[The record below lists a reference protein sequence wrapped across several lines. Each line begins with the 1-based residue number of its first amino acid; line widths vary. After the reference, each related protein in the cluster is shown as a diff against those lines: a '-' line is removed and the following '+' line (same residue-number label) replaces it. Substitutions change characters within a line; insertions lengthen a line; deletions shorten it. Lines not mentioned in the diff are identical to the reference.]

1 MIVVRVSL
9 PCAER
14 QTIEKESEK
23 TPTESLHFI
32 ITSRFVD
39 LVYSSAYPLNTNGL
53 VSFPVISSMLP
64 G

>member
-9 PCAER
+9 PCVER
-14 QTIEKESEK
+14 QAIEKKSEK
-23 TPTESLHFI
+23 TATENRHFI
-32 ITSRFVD
+32 ITSHFVD
-39 LVYSSAYPLNTNGL
+39 LVWSSAYPLNTNGL